1 MSLSVNGRIK
11 KKLEIESGVSKA
23 GKDWKK
29 QSFILDTKKDFNPE
43 ICFQMFG
50 EEKIKMLESYKEG
63 DEVEV
68 SFNLSSREYNGKYYH
83 NVDAWRITKM
93 TIDTESE
100 NLSDNLPVF
109 DEDVSEEDDLP
120 F

>member
-1 MSLSVNGRIK
+1 MSLSVKGEIK

-29 QSFILDTKKDFNPE
+29 QSFILNTKKDFNPE
-43 ICFQMFG
+43 ICFQIFG
-50 EEKIKMLESYKEG
+50 EEKIKILENYKEG

-83 NVDAWRITKM
+83 NVDAWRIEKITADNK
-93 TIDTESE
+93 SE
-100 NLSDNLPVF
+100 DLSDNLPVF
-109 DEDVSEEDDLP
+109 DEEISKEDDLP